1 MTRLRRIL
9 IPRCLRECTR
19 LWRTQL
25 YSCVSRFK
33 IFGHIWTARRTCLV
47 PRTWGRRASPWRS
60 SDSWHVSVSL
70 QVKSQGSVKTKAIP
84 AIPRISNCFEA
95 FRAQGRFEFDR
106 LEDTRQVCCWPRA
119 IWRGRIPRAVS
130 EPSKNISAKSKRRSR
145 CWQMAIS
152 TFRSIHPTHPV
163 RLSQVLLRSSWRCWT
178 KWPKRWRPP
187 WQPWRFSL

>member
-1 MTRLRRIL
+1 MRTEEGVFSGGASFKPREFHIPKHILALATMTRLRRIL

-47 PRTWGRRASPWRS
+47 PHTWGRRASPWRS

-119 IWRGRIPRAVS
+119 I
-130 EPSKNISAKSKRRSR
+130 
-145 CWQMAIS
+145 
-152 TFRSIHPTHPV
+152 
-163 RLSQVLLRSSWRCWT
+163 
-178 KWPKRWRPP
+178 
-187 WQPWRFSL
+187 